1 MNVWGQT
8 RALWRKHSEL
18 RSREGICQKPQNR
31 TETEIKAGLE
41 FATSCWE
48 IQITAVR
55 FSRRLD
61 CVDDV
66 IDNCYTLFPTIP
78 AIAGRDNSNCLCFL
92 KEKHCTLFLGSFN
105 IAQVYYLKNFIIFY
119 HFTFYHNFKSRWY
132 LVYLSGI
139 QQFFLKSFDKFSR
152 TCWRYSTHWLR
163 KSFSPQQIHLLV
175 LHLVW

>member
-1 MNVWGQT
+1 MSGG
-8 RALWRKHSEL
+8 RADSCTADSAVKETFWVAVERGKGFVRNL
-18 RSREGICQKPQNR
+18 R
-31 TETEIKAGLE
+31 TEIKAGLE

-78 AIAGRDNSNCLCFL
+78 VIAGRDNSNYLGFL
-92 KEKHCTLFLGSFN
+92 KEKHCTLFFGSFN

-132 LVYLSGI
+132 LVYFSGI
-139 QQFFLKSFDKFSR
+139 QQIFL
-152 TCWRYSTHWLR
+152 
-163 KSFSPQQIHLLV
+163 IV
-175 LHLVW
+175 IG